1 MGHHMKAAI
10 LTLLAGATLLA
21 CPVLALADESIPD
34 MKGDWVGK
42 SYTIIAGSGSHWPT
56 SAGTFEK
63 PGLLEKD
70 LVIRV
75 TQQADRRFWGVTIL
89 SGNGEKTEEPFIG
102 ELTGKD
108 HRFAVF
114 VDTDGYWSGE
124 INGDEFSFC
133 YTQAGAVHEGKTS
146 SVISCTEVRHQP

>member
-1 MGHHMKAAI
+1 MKAA
-10 LTLLAGATLLA
+10 
-21 CPVLALADESIPD
+21 VLALASMVLLTCPRLVLADESIPD

-42 SYTIIAGSGSHWPT
+42 SYSIIAGSGSHWPT

-75 TQQADRRFWGVTIL
+75 TQQVDRRFWGVTIL
-89 SGNGEKTEEPFIG
+89 SGGGEKTEEPFIG

-108 HRFAVF
+108 HHYAVF

-124 INGDEFSFC
+124 IDGDVFSFC
-133 YTQAGAVHEGKTS
+133 YTQAGAVHDGKTS
-146 SVISCTEVRHQP
+146 SVISCTEVRHQH